1 MWKSA
6 LFATAAMLMGMW
18 LALFSQI
25 DFLIPYKQVLVQQ
38 YGGRIALYFGMVT
51 VNLYF
56 CCLLIARL
64 ILLRDTGRKLVHIEK
79 QLRQGSIAHELSD
92 RLNAEE

>member
-6 LFATAAMLMGMW
+6 LFATAALLMGIW
-18 LALFSQI
+18 LTIFSQV
-25 DFLIPYKQVLVQQ
+25 DFLIPYKHVIVSQ
-38 YGGRIALYFGMVT
+38 YSARICLYFGMLA

-56 CCLLIARL
+56 LCFLIARL

-79 QLRQGSIAHELSD
+79 QLREGSIAHELSD
-92 RLNAEE
+92 RLSAEE